1 MTRLV
6 FWQDFISIHYVG
18 LMRALASNPDFEIVW
33 VVEERIAAYRLAMG
47 WTVPEIDNVEVIV
60 APSDEVIQELVVG
73 RLRDTI
79 HLLTGIH
86 MWPYSKK
93 AFKVCVKNGAKIA
106 LLNEPPIPG
115 SFLRNLAIRPYH
127 FLHTLIYKKYVSL
140 VLGIGHISV
149 DFYKSVGYSPA
160 IVFPF
165 GYFLDLPA
173 EPVFTKPTDAAV
185 KLIYVGQLVSRKGVD
200 ILVQALG
207 RLKEKNWRLQIIG
220 DGVDAPLLKK
230 MAADLQIADR
240 IEFAK
245 PLPNAAALQAIAGSD
260 VLILPSRHDGWG
272 AVVNEA
278 LLCGVPVI
286 CSDRCGA
293 ADFVRD
299 KWRGGIFRR
308 ESVEDLANVL
318 TSWVD
323 KGHRSVEDF
332 SAIRTWSENIRPA
345 AAAEFLECVI
355 QYNSCEGEKRG
366 QKPLAPWLPK
376 NT

>member
-1 MTRLV
+1 
-6 FWQDFISIHYVG
+6 
-18 LMRALASNPDFEIVW
+18 MRALASNPDFEIVW

-47 WTVPEIDNVEVIV
+47 WTVPDIENVEIIV

-73 RLRDTI
+73 RLRDTL

-115 SFLRNLAIRPYH
+115 SFLRNMAIRPYH

-160 IVFPF
+160 KVFPF
-165 GYFLDLPA
+165 GYFLDLPE
-173 EPVFTKPTDAAV
+173 EPVFTASTDPTV
-185 KLIYVGQLVSRKGVD
+185 KLIYVGQLVPRKGVD
-200 ILVQALG
+200 ILVKALG
-207 RLKEKNWRLQIIG
+207 RLKENNWRLQIIG

-230 MAADLQIADR
+230 MAVDLQIADR
-240 IEFAK
+240 VEFTK

-260 VLILPSRHDGWG
+260 VFILPSRHDGWG

-299 KWRGGIFRR
+299 DWRGGIFRR
-308 ESVEDLANVL
+308 ESVDDLAIL
-318 TSWVD
+318 LKKWID
-323 KGHRSVEDF
+323 KGPRSVEDF
-332 SAIRTWSENIRPA
+332 TAIRSWSENIRPA
-345 AAAEFLECVI
+345 AAAKFLESVI
-355 QYNSCEGEKRG
+355 EFNLGKCEKVGP
-366 QKPLAPWLPK
+366 KPQAPWLSK
-376 NT
+376 NS